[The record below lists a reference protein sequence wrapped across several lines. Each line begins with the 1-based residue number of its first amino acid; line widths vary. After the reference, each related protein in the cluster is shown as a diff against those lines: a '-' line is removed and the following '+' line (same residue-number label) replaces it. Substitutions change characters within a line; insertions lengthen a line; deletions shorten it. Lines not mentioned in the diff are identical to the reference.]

1 MNYQKIIE
9 EIYSNVINGKNPGE
23 VATYIPEL
31 AHVDPGKFGVFI
43 STIHNQTFGIGH
55 FYERFSIQSIVKV
68 FSLCLAYKLKGE
80 SIWSRLGYEP
90 SGTAFNSL
98 VQLESDRGIPKNP
111 LINAGALVI
120 SDILMS
126 TLDNPKEDFLAFTRE
141 VSENPRIDYSM
152 RIAESE
158 RSAGYVNIALCNYIK
173 SFGNIHNDPDALLDF
188 YFNICSIEL
197 SCEELCR
204 AFLFL
209 ANGGRKANSIDN
221 ILTTSQVKRINAIM
235 QTCGFYDESG
245 DFAYRVGLPGKSGV
259 GGGIIAVHPGQYC
272 ISVWSPRLNK
282 KGNSYRGI
290 MFLEQFT
297 TKTEQSIF

>member
-1 MNYQKIIE
+1 MNYQEIIE
-9 EIYSNVINGKNPGE
+9 RIYCDVTHGENPGE

-31 AHVDPGKFGVFI
+31 AHANPEKFGVFF
-43 STIHNQTFGIGH
+43 SSIHNETFGIGQ
-55 FYERFSIQSIVKV
+55 YDDRFSIQSIVKV
-68 FSLCLAYKLKGE
+68 FSLCMAYKLKGE
-80 SIWSRLGYEP
+80 AIWTRLGYEP

-98 VQLESDRGIPKNP
+98 VQLETDKGIPKNP
-111 LINAGALVI
+111 LINAGAIVI

-126 TLDNPKEDFLAFTRE
+126 TLQNPHEDFLAFVRE
-141 VSENPRIDYSM
+141 VSDNPRIEYSQH
-152 RIAESE
+152 IADSE

-173 SFGNIHNDPDALLDF
+173 HFGNIHNQTDELLNF

-197 SCEELCR
+197 SCEELCK

-209 ANGGRKANSIDN
+209 ANGGIKANGADR

-245 DFAYRVGLPGKSGV
+245 DFAFRVGLPGKSGV

-282 KGNSYRGI
+282 KGNSFRGI
-290 MFLEQFT
+290 KFLEQFT
-297 TKTEQSIF
+297 TMTELSIF